1 VKKILLIDDD
11 EELCELLADYM
22 KLEGVSMEMVHTGD
36 QGISR
41 ALSSEY
47 DLIILDIMLP
57 GMHGLDVLR
66 EIRAHSQIPVVM
78 LTARGE
84 DVDRI
89 VGLELGADDYLPKP
103 FNPRELL
110 ARMRAVMRRVTPAQS
125 EASDDNPPGL
135 VIVGEMELD
144 IGSRTVKCA
153 GETVVLTSVEFD
165 LLEVLLRAAGSTV
178 TKEEL
183 SRKVLGR
190 LLSAYDRSVDVHISN
205 IRKKIGSCGI
215 GSERKER
222 IKTVRGVGYQY
233 VRAPGE

>member
-1 VKKILLIDDD
+1 MKKILLIDDD

-22 KLEGVSMEMVHTGD
+22 KLEGISMEMVHTGD

-41 ALSSEY
+41 AFSSEY

-57 GMHGLDVLR
+57 GTHGLDVLR

-110 ARMRAVMRRVTPAQS
+110 ARMRAVMRRTSQAQS
-125 EASDDNPPGL
+125 EASNGNSSRL
-135 VIVGEMELD
+135 VAVGDTELD
-144 IGSRTVKCA
+144 IGSRSARCA

-190 LLSAYDRSVDVHISN
+190 PLSAYDRSVDVHISN
-205 IRKKIGSCGI
+205 IRKKLGACGI
-215 GSERKER
+215 GSEIRER